1 MWAFEHPEQMPFSL
15 TIVHPEIRR
24 VCVHEIHCWNDTLV
38 LRSFHSLFCHA
49 FPLSSLHSVGRT
61 CVHLFRLVIQRRN
74 SHLAFN
80 VVNVCQNE
88 LTFKIYIFDVVFVGW
103 LVLLLVVRSV
113 WQLPSF
119 SVHLKFSAGI
129 FECKYICGSEHF
141 CTPQWCDC
149 ALNGC
154 ASVCLCIDAWHI
166 LHFPFLFPSL
176 HFQFFSTQLNAVH
189 CTFLSIHIASGSMH
203 FHTQTHTFKH
213 PPGFHIRLFRSISS
227 SQWLWDMMLRTENT
241 ICIRSICN
249 TTSCGP
255 LSPPPPHTFTAQTLI
270 HCSFSQL
277 KIKIKLMTLNKTDV
291 DNGTNKQ
298 TRSTENCSH
307 RTFLL
312 ASNNE

>member
-213 PPGFHIRLFRSISS
+213 PPGFHIRLFARFPVPNDSEI
-227 SQWLWDMMLRTENT
+227 W
-241 ICIRSICN
+241 C
-249 TTSCGP
+249 
-255 LSPPPPHTFTAQTLI
+255 FA
-270 HCSFSQL
+270 L
-277 KIKIKLMTLNKTDV
+277 KIRYAYVQYAIRLPAVRFLH
-291 DNGTNKQ
+291 
-298 TRSTENCSH
+298 H
-307 RTFLL
+307 RLTHSPHRL
-312 ASNNE
+312 